1 MDPEPERL
9 PTDDDAARS
18 AQDVVPVLVTD
29 LANKV
34 LAVKEGETFLY
45 SDTNGNLDDRKDYGL
60 GLYHRDVRF
69 LSHFQMKLSGRHPVL
84 LSSSSERAYLAHVD
98 LTNPDLYSDEGELLA
113 PQQTVNVR
121 RIRAIN
127 GRLFERVRV
136 KNYNPEPVAIDVEFS
151 LGADFADI

>member
-45 SDTNGNLDDRKDYGL
+45 SDTEGNLDDRKDYGL
-60 GLYHRDVRF
+60 GLYHKDTRF
-69 LSHFQMKLSGRHPVL
+69 LSHFVL
-84 LSSSSERAYLAHVD
+84 
-98 LTNPDLYSDEGELLA
+98 
-113 PQQTVNVR
+113 
-121 RIRAIN
+121 
-127 GRLFERVRV
+127 
-136 KNYNPEPVAIDVEFS
+136 
-151 LGADFADI
+151 